1 MENNQNK
8 QEKLESVNID
18 KPIEKK
24 EEDLFNRNSVAEQLN
39 TIIKNYKE
47 KDSITFGIISDW
59 GSGRTS
65 FVNMTLE
72 DFKNDEN
79 FIIVKFNPWN
89 ISTRKKLISDFFTTL
104 AKEIRKASFPKFK
117 IKNLKKYILMQN
129 LNFYLKYLI
138 N

>member
-18 KPIEKK
+18 KSIEKK
-24 EEDLFNRNSVAEQLN
+24 EEDLFSRNSVAEQLN

-47 KDSITFGIISDW
+47 EDSITFGIIGDW
-59 GSGRTS
+59 GSGKTS

-72 DFKNDEN
+72 DFKDDEN

-89 ISTRKKLISDFFTTL
+89 ISTRKKLISDFFYN
-104 AKEIRKASFPKFK
+104 ACQRNS
-117 IKNLKKYILMQN
+117 
-129 LNFYLKYLI
+129 
-138 N
+138 

>member
-24 EEDLFNRNSVAEQLN
+24 EEDLFSRNSVAEQLN

-47 KDSITFGIISDW
+47 EDSITFGIISDW

-72 DFKNDEN
+72 DFKDDEN

-104 AKEIRKASFPKFK
+104 AKEICRRKNK
-117 IKNLKKYILMQN
+117 ISIWKNKTSIKVEILF
-129 LNFYLKYLI
+129 FYKA
-138 N
+138 